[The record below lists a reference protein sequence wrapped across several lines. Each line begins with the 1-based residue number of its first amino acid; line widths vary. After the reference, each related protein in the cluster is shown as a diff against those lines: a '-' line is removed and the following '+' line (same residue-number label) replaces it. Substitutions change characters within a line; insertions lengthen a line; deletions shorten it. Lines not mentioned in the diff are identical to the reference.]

1 MPLPH
6 VDPTDRSEIDGLAAD
21 REIWRAFRSDPEG
34 ALGRLYDRYAGQVY
48 GLAMA
53 ILTSPQEAEDL
64 TQEVFLALCIRC
76 DYDPARGS
84 FGAFLITLTR
94 SRAIDK
100 LRRRGRIARLLERF
114 GVGAHGAPE
123 PAFDPLARMSLAQ
136 CSAQV
141 REALAALP
149 AEQREVLELA
159 YYQDLS
165 QTEIARRLGTPLGTV
180 KSWARRG
187 LLRLR
192 EHLAALVDDPDESE
206 EARS

>member
-1 MPLPH
+1 MLLP
-6 VDPTDRSEIDGLAAD
+6 DASPQDRPETDTIAAD
-21 REIWRAFRSDPEG
+21 AEIWQAFRSDPAG
-34 ALGRLYDRYAGQVY
+34 ALDRLYDRYAGQVY

-64 TQEVFLALCIRC
+64 TQEVFLALCKRC

-114 GVGAHGAPE
+114 GVGAHRAPE
-123 PAFDPLARMSLAQ
+123 PAFDPLARMSLAE
-136 CSAQV
+136 STAQV

-149 AEQREVLELA
+149 AEQRQVLELA
-159 YYQDLS
+159 YYQELS

-192 EHLAALVDDPDESE
+192 EQLGQLVE
-206 EARS
+206 EPGTERS